1 MDQSTAEWNVG
12 GIKGLFPAS
21 RKSTL
26 CKAVIYGFF
35 TLFMLLQHLW
45 LPMCGDD
52 AYLLPLVGA
61 RSIPEHF
68 VELFH
73 YNGKIFTD
81 FSAFLFY
88 HLPYVVWK
96 VFNTGIFL
104 AMALLLT
111 QLFTQKTTADVL
123 AVCALVAIFPLGYLG
138 TAGYI
143 ATCANYLYPLCGLLF
158 IAWQLQ
164 RLLQQKEHWAWQFL
178 SLPVMAYVL
187 NQDQAACILVG
198 GLLLSLIACFL
209 QRRSKYAAGW
219 IAGYFLVALAGYIIL
234 FCLPGHI
241 NRMTDTL
248 EMELY
253 LPEYA
258 NWSLWKKLYHGY
270 TSTVANVFFHHSTM
284 TVLLFFVLFL
294 LCQKRGNILSRILS
308 ALPLGGFLCLKLL
321 GKEALVDFP
330 ANMPELYAISSP
342 AGLIGFVFCTLCL
355 VCLVISLCGCVRQ
368 ENRYLLLGLLILGAG
383 SRLLMGM
390 SPTLYASSY
399 RTFTYL
405 LFSLI
410 ACCLVLLREMKE
422 TSLKNTYPA
431 AVAGIL
437 LALLL

>member
-1 MDQSTAEWNVG
+1 MSAMC
-12 GIKGLFPAS
+12 LAS
-21 RKSTL
+21 RKNAV

-52 AYLLPLVGA
+52 AYLLPLVGI
-61 RSIPEHF
+61 RSIPEHLA
-68 VELFH
+68 ELYR

-81 FSAFLFY
+81 FTAFLFF

-96 VFNTGIFL
+96 VFNTGVFL
-104 AMALLLT
+104 AVALLLA
-111 QLFTQKTTADVL
+111 QLFTQNTAADVL
-123 AVCALVAIFPLGYLG
+123 TVCALVSVFPLAYLG

-158 IAWQLQ
+158 IAWQLK
-164 RLLQQKEHWAWQFL
+164 RLLQNKAHWAWQLL

-198 GLLLSLIACFL
+198 GLLLALIASLL
-209 QRRSKYAAGW
+209 QHRSKQATGW
-219 IAGYFLVALAGYIIL
+219 IAGYFLVALAGYIVL

-270 TSTVANVFFHHSTM
+270 TSTVANVFFHYN
-284 TVLLFFVLFL
+284 TVTILLYSLLFL
-294 LCQKRGNILSRILS
+294 LSQKQGNLLSRIVS

-321 GKEALVDFP
+321 REEMLVDFS
-330 ANMPELYAISSP
+330 ANIPELYAISSL
-342 AGLIGFVFCTLCL
+342 AGLSGFAFCAFCL
-355 VCLVISLCGCVRQ
+355 VCLVISLWGCVQQ
-368 ENRYLLLGLLILGAG
+368 ENRYLLLGLLILGGG

-422 TSLKNTYPA
+422 VSLKSTYPA

>member
-1 MDQSTAEWNVG
+1 MPAMC
-12 GIKGLFPAS
+12 LAS
-21 RKSTL
+21 RKNTI
-26 CKAVIYGFF
+26 CKALIYGFF
-35 TLFMLLQHLW
+35 TLFLFLQHLW

-52 AYLLPLVGA
+52 AYLLPLVGV

-68 VELFH
+68 AELYR

-81 FSAFLFY
+81 FTAFLFY

-96 VFNTGIFL
+96 IFNTGVFL
-104 AMALLLT
+104 AVAILLA
-111 QLFTQKTTADVL
+111 QLFTQNTVADALV
-123 AVCALVAIFPLGYLG
+123 VCALVAIFPLGYLG

-158 IAWQLQ
+158 IAWQLK
-164 RLLQQKEHWAWQFL
+164 RLLYQKEHWVWQFF

-198 GLLLSLIACFL
+198 GLLLALIACFL
-209 QRRSKYAAGW
+209 QHRSKQATAW
-219 IAGYFLVALAGYIIL
+219 IAGYFLVALAGYIVL

-270 TSTVANVFFHHSTM
+270 TSTVANVFLHHNTI
-284 TVLLFFVLFL
+284 TILVYFLVFL
-294 LCQKRGNILSRILS
+294 LCLARGTLLGRILS
-308 ALPLGGFLCLKLL
+308 PLPLAGFLCLKLL
-321 GKEALVDFP
+321 NQNTLLRFITD
-330 ANMPELYAISSP
+330 MPELSPTTTP
-342 AGLIGFVFCTLCL
+342 AGLAGFAFCGFCL
-355 VCLVISLCGCVRQ
+355 ICLVISLWDCVRQ
-368 ENRYLLLGLLILGAG
+368 EHRYLLLGLLILGGG

-410 ACCLVLLREMKE
+410 ACCLVLLQKMKVN
-422 TSLKNTYPA
+422 SSKNTYSA